1 MKQPDFTGLNTIG
14 GRGARQPTAGCNRA
28 PSSAGVRLFRI
39 SREASQAP
47 LNSFRKAN
55 LNTANPRLSRTFYPR
70 ACIVERNQRMVVG
83 CEK

>member
-14 GRGARQPTAGCNRA
+14 GRGARQLAAGCNQA
-28 PSSAGVRLFRI
+28 PSSTRVRLFRI
-39 SREASQAP
+39 PREASQSTQNP
-47 LNSFRKAN
+47 FRKAN
-55 LNTANPRLSRTFYPR
+55 LNTASPRLSRAFYPR